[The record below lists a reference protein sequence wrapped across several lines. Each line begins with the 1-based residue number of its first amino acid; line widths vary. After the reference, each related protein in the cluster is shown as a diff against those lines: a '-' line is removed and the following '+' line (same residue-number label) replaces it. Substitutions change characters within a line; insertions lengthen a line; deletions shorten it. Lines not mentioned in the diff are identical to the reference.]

1 MPKKRTQGPKD
12 PNKPTYQCDAGDC
25 GFTTQWRI
33 AIINHKRMKHGQVTG
48 SASEAPPGQGPSAPA
63 PVPRPPAQAVDEPLD
78 MRAKLRQVLTRAGVT
93 QKLEA
98 IATIMDDD
106 PENPEHFW
114 VTLSDARV
122 PKLEKQLAFRL
133 WFERSP
139 QQVVDDGDMEEEVLD
154 YKPGMELRRGSD
166 DDDDFDDE
174 DVDDSFIGT
183 QARMMKRQFR
193 MEQMNLQLEQMRQ
206 TRRQL
211 REDAAL
217 DRRERM
223 MALGLTQVNPQ
234 TGQPMAGAPVPE
246 SLIDY
251 FYTPTGQMLRV
262 TPSQMMA
269 YERMRIEQESAKRS
283 TQPDPAQ
290 VRKQRSLPDGTMVSA
305 TDEEYNGMVMAVNT
319 REAKLKEQQGTEAQ
333 RRAEADRLQQAAN
346 DQRAAFERQITEMQ
360 RRHDEAQRQYQDR
373 IAQILNDQ
381 KTSKLEEEIKRT
393 QQYVAGQAN
402 RDRVDEMVQTQKKL
416 KDAGLTSSSAEEQKL
431 GLEIQKVSKGL
442 DMVGKRLDNVGNK
455 TDKALDTFTEIVKAK
470 AQRDMAAEHG
480 PPAAQEEYEYGDASE
495 PPPEEPKGSGE
506 GGSEESG
513 DDGGESGEEHESNLM
528 S

>member
-33 AIINHKRMKHGQVTG
+33 AIINHKRMKHGQMAT
-48 SASEAPPGQGPSAPA
+48 SASDAPAGQGPSA

-154 YKPGMELRRGSD
+154 YKPGMALKRGSD
-166 DDDDFDDE
+166 DDDDFE
-174 DVDDSFIGT
+174 DSEDLDDSFIGS

-223 MALGLTQVNPQ
+223 MALGLTAVNPQ
-234 TGQPMAGAPVPE
+234 TGQPVVGAAQATEPLV
-246 SLIDY
+246 DY
-251 FYTPTGQMLRV
+251 HYTPTGQMLRV

-269 YERMRIEQESAKRS
+269 YERMRIESEATKRS
-283 TQPDPAQ
+283 QQPEPAKE
-290 VRKQRSLPDGTMVSA
+290 RRQRAMPDGSFMSL
-305 TDEEYNGMVMAVNT
+305 TDDEYNQMYPVLKKLEGDKAAASMTTTQRAD
-319 REAKLKEQQGTEAQ
+319 EIAKLERAMLEQKSS
-333 RRAEADRLQQAAN
+333 
-346 DQRAAFERQITEMQ
+346 FERTVQDMQ
-360 RRHDEAQRQYQDR
+360 RRHDDVQRQQQDR
-373 IAQILNDQ
+373 YQQMLNDQ
-381 KTSKLEEEIKRT
+381 KTAKLEEEIKRT